1 MGYGAL
7 LALVLF
13 CFVMLITLLQ
23 FLLSKFW
30 VHYDD

>member
-23 FLLSKFW
+23 FLLMQILGAL
-30 VHYDD
+30 